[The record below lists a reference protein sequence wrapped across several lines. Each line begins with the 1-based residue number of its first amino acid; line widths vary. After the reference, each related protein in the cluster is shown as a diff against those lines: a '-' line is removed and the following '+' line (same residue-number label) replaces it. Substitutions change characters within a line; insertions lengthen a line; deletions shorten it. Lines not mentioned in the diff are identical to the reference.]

1 MRILRLKKYILSIIY
16 YRCNKYTGGYK
27 FMKNELK
34 KSVTFIAAIIVVLA
48 LALCFMKGANTS
60 DASEVLLWNNNY
72 TTPENFNDENYIIK
86 VHEEKEVIV
95 TSRKNNKSKTYGWSH
110 VIHISYE

>member
-1 MRILRLKKYILSIIY
+1 
-16 YRCNKYTGGYK
+16 
-27 FMKNELK
+27 MKNELK
-34 KSVTFIAAIIVVLA
+34 KSAAFMAAIIIVLA
-48 LALCFMKGANTS
+48 LVLCFMKGANTS

-72 TTPENFNDENYIIK
+72 TVPEHFDDENYIIK

-110 VIHISYE
+110 VIRISYE